1 MIILNDGYDVNQKAV
16 VTALNELEEI
26 KGAERLIPEVG
37 LNMIYSKP
45 SPKNPEDVVGLD
57 GRVVVSRGKPR
68 ACGEVVYGGSVYLSS
83 VLIEVARL
91 DPAKRAAVVIRGG
104 QTIAE
109 ALKKLGKTVIILEP
123 ENLGEGCPSR
133 ILSVERRKNLRH
145 LQSPGSLRDRAHDD
159 ARRPRPTRD
168 NGYPPGAPQNCLK

>member
-123 ENLGEGCPSR
+123 ENLGEGCPVAFY
-133 ILSVERRKNLRH
+133 LSKGGKTFDVYSH
-145 LQSPGSLRDRAHDD
+145 
-159 ARRPRPTRD
+159 
-168 NGYPPGAPQNCLK
+168 PGAFGIEPTTTLVARDLQEIMDTLRELLKIV